1 MRSAHSHQRVCV
13 GFALIALAMVG
24 CSSMSKTECL
34 ATDWRTIGYEDGV
47 AGYPGNHIAQH
58 RKACAKHGVAT
69 DLALYQKG
77 RAQGLEEYCRPAN
90 GYRVGVRGGSYGG
103 VCPLELEGAF
113 LSAFEAGHELY
124 SLRARVASA
133 ESQLESK
140 RRELDRVKHGI
151 VATSATVVADE
162 STKQE
167 RADALVDAA
176 ELAERVGRLKVEIQQ
191 LERDRARYEVDL
203 NDYLAS
209 RPPPPL

>member
-1 MRSAHSHQRVCV
+1 MRSLVL
-13 GFALIALAMVG
+13 ALIALATVG

-58 RKACAKHGVAT
+58 RKACAKHGVRA
-69 DLALYQKG
+69 DLELYQAG
-77 RAQGLEEYCRPAN
+77 RAQGLEEYCHPAN

-103 VCPLELEGAF
+103 VCSLELEGAF
-113 LSAFEAGHELY
+113 LSAFEAGRELY
-124 SLRARVASA
+124 TLRARVSNA
-133 ESQLESK
+133 ESQLDSK
-140 RRELDRVKHGI
+140 RRELDRAKHGI

-176 ELAERVGRLKVEIQQ
+176 DLAERVGRLKEEIRQ
-191 LERDRARYEVDL
+191 LEADRARYEHDL
-203 NDYLAS
+203 ADYLAS
-209 RPPPPL
+209 RPPPL